1 VPAAISSFL
10 PATKSLAFLFSPLS
24 SNQAIMVSP
33 AQPASGWRF
42 LLRALGHRNY
52 RLFFSGQSLSLIGT
66 WMTRIATNWLVY
78 RLTGSAWM
86 LGLVAFLGQVPT
98 FLLGPFAGVWV
109 DRWSRHRTL
118 VWTQVLSML
127 QSFALA
133 ALAFSGH
140 IAVWHIALLS
150 VMQGIINAFDT
161 PARQTFL
168 LEMVEDRAILS
179 NAIALNSTMLNTAR
193 LIGPAI
199 GGLIIAGFGEAW
211 CFTIDGI
218 SYGAVILSLL
228 LMRLAAAAPRR
239 REEENL
245 WRELAEGFAYV
256 SGSVP
261 IRSILGL
268 LAIVSLVGMPYTV
281 LLPIFARQVFHG
293 GAHTLGLLMGSA
305 GVGALIAAVTMA
317 ARRSILGL
325 GRRIGLA
332 ALLFGT
338 AIFVFG
344 LSRNLAFS
352 VAMVLAA
359 GFAMLQLTAASNTI
373 LQTIS
378 DPAKRGRVMSYF
390 TMSFMGMMPFG
401 SLFAGALAARFG
413 APRALAFSG
422 ILCVAAAGIYFAFL
436 PAIRRALRPI
446 YLELGVLPKIPLPID
461 PATTLASDSNPQ

>member
-1 VPAAISSFL
+1 MS
-10 PATKSLAFLFSPLS
+10 
-24 SNQAIMVSP
+24 SP

-42 LLRALGHRNY
+42 LLRALGRRNY

-66 WMTRIATNWLVY
+66 WMTRIATSWLVY

-86 LGLVAFLGQVPT
+86 LGLISFLGQVPT

-133 ALAFSGH
+133 VLAFSGH
-140 IAVWHIALLS
+140 IAIWHIALLS
-150 VMQGIINAFDT
+150 VVQGIINAFDT

-168 LEMVEDRAILS
+168 IEMIEDRAILS
-179 NAIALNSTMLNTAR
+179 NAIALNSTMLNAAR

-199 GGLIIAGFGEAW
+199 GGLVIAGLGEAW

-228 LMRLAAAAPRR
+228 LMHVAASAPRR
-239 REEENL
+239 RDEENL
-245 WRELAEGFAYV
+245 WRELAEGFTYV
-256 SGSVP
+256 SQSVP
-261 IRSILGL
+261 IRTILLL
-268 LAIVSLVGMPYTV
+268 LALVSFLGMPYSV
-281 LLPIFARQVFHG
+281 LLPIFARQTFHG
-293 GAHTLGLLMGSA
+293 GAHTLGLLMGST

-317 ARRSILGL
+317 ARKSIIGL

-332 ALLFGT
+332 ALFFGS
-338 AIFVFG
+338 AICAFG
-344 LSRNLAFS
+344 LSRSLPLS
-352 VAMVLAA
+352 VALLLAT
-359 GFAMLQLTAASNTI
+359 GFAMMQFSASCNTI
-373 LQTIS
+373 LQTIAE
-378 DPAKRGRVMSYF
+378 PAKRGRVMSYF
-390 TMSFMGMMPFG
+390 TMAFMGMMPFG
-401 SLFAGALAARFG
+401 SLWAGAVAARFG

-422 ILCVAAAGIYFAFL
+422 IAIVASAASYFAFL

-446 YLELGVLPKIPLPID
+446 YRDLGILPKIPPPID
-461 PATTLASDSNPQ
+461 PATALASESNPQ

>member
-1 VPAAISSFL
+1 MS
-10 PATKSLAFLFSPLS
+10 
-24 SNQAIMVSP
+24 SP
-33 AQPASGWRF
+33 AKPASGWRF
-42 LLRALGHRNY
+42 LLRALGRRNY
-52 RLFFSGQSLSLIGT
+52 RLFFSGQTLSLIGT
-66 WMTRIATNWLVY
+66 WMTRIATSWLVY

-86 LGLVAFLGQVPT
+86 LGFISFLGQVPT

-118 VWTQVLSML
+118 VWTQILSML

-140 IAVWHIALLS
+140 IAIWHIALLS
-150 VMQGIINAFDT
+150 ILQGVINAFDT
-161 PARQTFL
+161 PARQAFL
-168 LEMVEDRAILS
+168 IEMVEDRAVLS
-179 NAIALNSTMLNTAR
+179 NAIALNSTMLNSAR
-193 LIGPAI
+193 LLGPAI

-228 LMRLAAAAPRR
+228 LMRVAAAAPRR

-245 WRELAEGFAYV
+245 WRELAEGFTYV

-268 LAIVSLVGMPYTV
+268 LAIVSLVGMPYSV

-293 GAHTLGLLMGSA
+293 GAHTLGLLMGSV
-305 GVGALIAAVTMA
+305 GVGALIAAGTMA
-317 ARRSILGL
+317 ARKSILGL

-332 ALLFGT
+332 ALAFG
-338 AIFVFG
+338 AAVCSFA
-344 LSRNLAFS
+344 LSRSLPLS
-352 VAMVLAA
+352 VALLLAT
-359 GFAMLQLTAASNTI
+359 GFAMMQFSASCSTI
-373 LQTIS
+373 LQTIAE
-378 DPAKRGRVMSYF
+378 PAKRGRVMSYF
-390 TMSFMGMMPFG
+390 TMAFMGMMPFG
-401 SLFAGALAARFG
+401 SLWAGAVAARFG

-422 ILCVAAAGIYFAFL
+422 IAIVASAASYFAFL

-446 YLELGVLPKIPLPID
+446 YRDLGILPKVPPPID
-461 PATTLASDSNPQ
+461 PATTLASESNPQ